1 MRILDQGRT
10 IPAPAPVDYEGFLKM
25 EGTSGLHGRPLPYAF
40 KFEFRQDI
48 VVVQITEPL
57 AGAAS
62 CQGLRGGSRR
72 WLAGRPPLQP
82 PLRQPAAAAAAP
94 TAAAAPAAAS
104 CGRP

>member
-25 EGTSGLHGRPLPYAF
+25 EGTSGLHGRHLPFAS

-62 CQGLRGGSRR
+62 CQGLRGGS
-72 WLAGRPPLQP
+72 
-82 PLRQPAAAAAAP
+82 LR
-94 TAAAAPAAAS
+94 
-104 CGRP
+104 